1 MIRSKFNSIVAV
13 TALVVAVL
21 GATPLG
27 HAAGR
32 VLLPSNSVGASQLRK
47 SAVTSLKVKDGSLL
61 AADFK
66 SGQLPAGAPG
76 ATGEAGPVGPKGEP
90 GPQGPAG
97 VPGAPGPKGDT
108 GDTGATGA
116 TGVAGTAGATGP
128 KGDKGDPGPSAG
140 ATAVIRR
147 SNHVVA
153 AGADG
158 WWHADCLA
166 GERATGGGAMF
177 SDVLPGDA
185 IEMSRP
191 IDASWVTAT
200 GGVPIGWLAYA
211 HNGGASDRMLYV
223 TVVCVA
229 S

>member
-32 VLLPSNSVGASQLRK
+32 VLLPSNSVGASQLKK
-47 SAVTSLKVKDGSLL
+47 SAVTSLKVKDGTLL

-76 ATGEAGPVGPKGEP
+76 IQGDAGPAGPKGEP

-97 VPGAPGPKGDT
+97 EPGAQGPKGDT
-108 GDTGATGA
+108 GDCRRRGRDGPK
-116 TGVAGTAGATGP
+116 GDTACRRRRR
-128 KGDKGDPGPSAG
+128 KGDKGDPGPGAG

-147 SNHVVA
+147 SNHVVS
-153 AGADG
+153 AGTDG

-191 IDASWVTAT
+191 IDAVVGDRDRAASRSAGSPTPTTAARR
-200 GGVPIGWLAYA
+200 IGC
-211 HNGGASDRMLYV
+211 S
-223 TVVCVA
+223 T
-229 S
+229 

>member
-61 AADFK
+61 AADF
-66 SGQLPAGAPG
+66 
-76 ATGEAGPVGPKGEP
+76 
-90 GPQGPAG
+90 
-97 VPGAPGPKGDT
+97 
-108 GDTGATGA
+108 DTGATGA
-116 TGVAGTAGATGP
+116 TGAAGTAGATGP
-128 KGDKGDPGPSAG
+128 KGDKGDPGPSTG
-140 ATAVIRR
+140 GTAVIRR

-177 SDVLPGDA
+177 SDVIPGDA

-191 IDASWVTAT
+191 IDPSWVSAT
-200 GGVPIGWLAYA
+200 GGVPIGWLAYV

>member
-32 VLLPSNSVGASQLRK
+32 VLLPSNSVGASQLKK
-47 SAVTSLKVKDGSLL
+47 SAVTSLKVKDGD
-61 AADFK
+61 AARGRLQVRPAARRRAGH
-66 SGQLPAGAPG
+66 SGRRGTGGAEGRARAAGTRRRAGRAGAEG
-76 ATGEAGPVGPKGEP
+76 RYRRCRHRRCERAERREGEKGE
-90 GPQGPAG
+90 
-97 VPGAPGPKGDT
+97 
-108 GDTGATGA
+108 
-116 TGVAGTAGATGP
+116 
-128 KGDKGDPGPSAG
+128 KGDPGAGAG

-147 SNHVVA
+147 SNHVVS
-153 AGADG
+153 AGTDG

-191 IDASWVTAT
+191 IDAAWATAT
-200 GGVPIGWLAYA
+200 GGVPIAWLAYA

>member
-1 MIRSKFNSIVAV
+1 MMSSKFNGVVAM

-27 HAAGR
+27 HAAAR
-32 VLLPSNSVGASQLRK
+32 IVLPSNSVGATQIK
-47 SAVTSLKVKDGSLL
+47 KGAVTSLKVKDGALL

-66 SGQLPAGAPG
+66 AGQLPQGAPG
-76 ATGEAGPVGPKGEP
+76 V
-90 GPQGPAG
+90 Q
-97 VPGAPGPKGDT
+97 GPKGDPGVPGPAGPAGT
-108 GDTGATGA
+108 KGDTGAQGEPGLPGVQGEKGA
-116 TGVAGTAGATGP
+116 PGQPGA
-128 KGDKGDPGPSAG
+128 KGEKGDPGPSTG

-147 SNHVVA
+147 SNHVVS

-158 WWHADCLA
+158 WWHADCLD

-191 IDASWVTAT
+191 IDSKWVTAT

-229 S
+229 A